1 MNVERYHLER
11 KVTGEELDKLI
22 RSLERNTKIL
32 KRLYFIK
39 YRYSGISVEE
49 AFSMIGITKMVGY
62 EWKYRWNKLGYRG
75 LIPRYARKGP
85 SKLSSEQ
92 RDLPKSMLQEGSYTT
107 AEVRSLIAEKF
118 ETEYTMKQVWSILKK
133 WGMHHAKP
141 YVHDKRRPPNAERD
155 LKKPRQDH
163 AA

>member
-1 MNVERYHLER
+1 MVNVERYHIER
-11 KVTGEELDKLI
+11 KVTAEELGKLI
-22 RSLERNTKIL
+22 RSLERSTKIL

-39 YRYSGISVEE
+39 YRYSGISAEE
-49 AFSMIGITKMVGY
+49 ASSMIGITKMMGY
-62 EWKYRWNKLGYRG
+62 EWQYRWNKLGYRG

-92 RDLPKSMLQEGSYTT
+92 RDLLRSMLQEGSYTT

-118 ETEYTMKQVWSILKK
+118 EIEYTMKQVWSILKK

-155 LKKPRQDH
+155 LKKT
-163 AA
+163 